1 MGIID
6 KFDDTVRLNLRRF
19 GLTALPLFSV
29 TVALNAPLEVALL
42 CGTSC
47 SALALMGSRPAKI
60 RPTVGRQ
67 MYRTAQYLLANFA
80 PFAENSTIKPCLLF
94 AMQLDGLD
102 AWRARFGRE
111 ATRTLLQHAYDRING
126 ALRNDDV
133 VVHTSDHQFYAL
145 VVVNDLCDLAATLAI
160 GNRLQKAIDPGFQ
173 IDGRSHYFSL
183 SVGIADSRH
192 YPQVTA
198 KRLVRSANS
207 ALNRARYSGDGQ
219 MRLFSP
225 DMDQNAKS
233 KPRVTSPAL
242 RTALYDRKIRA
253 WFQPQICAKSGQ
265 ILGFEALARWEQ
277 GDGTQ
282 IPPLEFLHVLESSGQ
297 MRDMTDNM
305 IADALKS
312 WTWWKS
318 AGWDIPH
325 VSVNLSP
332 DDLADP
338 DLPKRV
344 EWMLDNFKVP
354 AKVLCL
360 EIVENVIAQDANDV
374 CVSNIKCLSE
384 MGCKIDLDDF
394 GTGHASITSIRHFKV
409 DRIKIDRSF
418 VTKCDQDPAQSR
430 LANAMIQMAQQLD
443 LEVVAEGVETIGEQ
457 CHMVDLGV
465 DALQGYSIAHPL
477 APEKVVAWMEG
488 YFKKQRRKA
497 AV

>member
-6 KFDDTVRLNLRRF
+6 KFDNTDRLNLSRF

-47 SALALMGSRPAKI
+47 SALALLGSRPAKI

-67 MYRTAQYLLANFA
+67 MYRTSQYLLANFA
-80 PFAENSTIKPCLLF
+80 PCLENSTNKPCLLI
-94 AMQLDGLD
+94 AMKLDGLD
-102 AWRARFGRE
+102 AWLTRFGRN
-111 ATRTLLQHAYDRING
+111 ATRALLQHAYDRING

-133 VVHTSDHQFYAL
+133 FINTSDHQFYAL
-145 VVVNDLCDLAATLAI
+145 VVVNDLCDLAATLDI

-192 YPQVTA
+192 HPQVTA
-198 KRLVRSANS
+198 KRLIRSANS
-207 ALNRARYSGDGQ
+207 ALTRARYSGDGQ
-219 MRLFSP
+219 MRFFSP

-242 RTALYDRKIRA
+242 RTALSDRKIRA

-277 GDGTQ
+277 GGGTQ

-354 AKVLCL
+354 ANILCL

-384 MGCKIDLDDF
+384 MGCLIDLDDF

-418 VTKCDQDPAQSR
+418 VTKCDHDPAQSR

-443 LEVVAEGVETIGEQ
+443 LKVVAEGVETIGEQ

-465 DALQGYSIAHPL
+465 DALQGHSIAHPL

>member
-1 MGIID
+1 
-6 KFDDTVRLNLRRF
+6 
-19 GLTALPLFSV
+19 
-29 TVALNAPLEVALL
+29 
-42 CGTSC
+42 
-47 SALALMGSRPAKI
+47 
-60 RPTVGRQ
+60 
-67 MYRTAQYLLANFA
+67 
-80 PFAENSTIKPCLLF
+80 
-94 AMQLDGLD
+94 
-102 AWRARFGRE
+102 
-111 ATRTLLQHAYDRING
+111 
-126 ALRNDDV
+126 
-133 VVHTSDHQFYAL
+133 
-145 VVVNDLCDLAATLAI
+145 
-160 GNRLQKAIDPGFQ
+160 
-173 IDGRSHYFSL
+173 
-183 SVGIADSRH
+183 
-192 YPQVTA
+192 
-198 KRLVRSANS
+198 
-207 ALNRARYSGDGQ
+207 

-265 ILGFEALARWEQ
+265 ILGFEALARCEQ

-282 IPPLEFLHVLESSGQ
+282 IPTLEFLHVLESSGQ

-318 AGWDIPH
+318 AGWDKPH

-344 EWMLDNFKVP
+344 EWMLDNFKVS

-384 MGCKIDLDDF
+384 MGCKIVLDDF

-409 DRIKIDRSF
+409 DRIKIGQRY
-418 VTKCDQDPAQSR
+418 DPNGTA
-430 LANAMIQMAQQLD
+430 
-443 LEVVAEGVETIGEQ
+443 T
-457 CHMVDLGV
+457 
-465 DALQGYSIAHPL
+465 
-477 APEKVVAWMEG
+477 
-488 YFKKQRRKA
+488 
-497 AV
+497 